1 MLYRLVCNIRFYF
14 NELIL
19 VRRSR
24 LHVFFKIAVLKSF
37 AILLTKHLCYTVLLI
52 KLQAWRPAFPI
63 KRRLRHWCF
72 SENIAKILRAA
83 ILLNTS
89 CSLHFSEILCGNRIL
104 WTSLGTKLT
113 FFIFLVPWLCFP
125 LELSR
130 VRLWCLRLFRTCF
143 HAKICSKCNFSSHCN
158 VHSSTILTESLK
170 FWNNFRITVNS
181 RSSLLQKLNMS
192 FLYIILCYHF
202 SLG

>member
-1 MLYRLVCNIRFYF
+1 M
-14 NELIL
+14 
-19 VRRSR
+19 
-24 LHVFFKIAVLKSF
+24 
-37 AILLTKHLCYTVLLI
+37 
-52 KLQAWRPAFPI
+52 
-63 KRRLRHWCF
+63 
-72 SENIAKILRAA
+72 
-83 ILLNTS
+83 NTS

-104 WTSLGTKLT
+104 STSLGTKLT

-130 VRLWCLRLFRTCF
+130 VRLWCLRLFGTCF

-158 VHSSTILTESLK
+158 VHSSTILTESLN

-192 FLYIILCYHF
+192 FLYIILSYHF
-202 SLG
+202 YLGYVLIQKFRRHWNMRCRKNSQKRKCKVYCNKLRSWI